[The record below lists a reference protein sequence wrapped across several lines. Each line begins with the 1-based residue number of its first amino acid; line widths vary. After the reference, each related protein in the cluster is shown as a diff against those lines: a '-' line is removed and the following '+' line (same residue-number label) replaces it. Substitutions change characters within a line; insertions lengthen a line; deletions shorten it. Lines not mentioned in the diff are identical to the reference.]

1 MPVVINEFEV
11 VSEGAPPQ
19 STAANDPAAGDK
31 PKPKLEPS
39 QLLAPLSKL
48 HQEAL
53 RVWTH

>member
-11 VSEGAPPQ
+11 LSEAAPQ
-19 STAANDPAAGDK
+19 AAAANDASAGDK
-31 PKPKLEPS
+31 PKPKLEPA

-53 RVWTH
+53 RIWTH

>member
-11 VSEGAPPQ
+11 VSEAAPPQ
-19 STAANDPAAGDK
+19 AASANDATAGDK
-31 PKPKLEPS
+31 PKPKLEPM

>member
-11 VSEGAPPQ
+11 ISEGAPMQ
-19 STAANDPAAGDK
+19 SAAANDASAGDK
-31 PKPKLEPS
+31 PKPKLEPA

-48 HQEAL
+48 HHEAL